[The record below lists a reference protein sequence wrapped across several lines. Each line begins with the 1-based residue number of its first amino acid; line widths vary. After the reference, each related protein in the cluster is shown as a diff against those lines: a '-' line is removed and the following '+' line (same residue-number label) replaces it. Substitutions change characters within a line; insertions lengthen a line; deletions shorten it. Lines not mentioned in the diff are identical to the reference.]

1 MITEP
6 HLELLGLV
14 YVIYN
19 NVATQTV
26 LTSCLDRK
34 RRERW
39 IESVEGIDFTHSSRK
54 AWINFNRLTGRCAR
68 PRQYP
73 VTVNAIAHQLLD
85 NGRYAGASKAHSLN
99 VKWQCSALWKPRGL
113 VGTWHHLFHPRNWP
127 MPSNCSSAGKLKGRI
142 TSHQSSLSTL
152 VAIACS
158 GCVSSTPAFSIVSP
172 SRRSGEKRLS

>member
-99 VKWQCSALWKPRGL
+99 VKWQCSVEAPG
-113 VGTWHHLFHPRNWP
+113 VGGHLTSPFSPKELAYAIKLLKCGKAQGPDNIPPEFPKHLGRN
-127 MPSNCSSAGKLKGRI
+127 CL
-142 TSHQSSLSTL
+142 
-152 VAIACS
+152 
-158 GCVSSTPAFSIVSP
+158 
-172 SRRSGEKRLS
+172 